1 MRRIYKLYLHYR
13 RMFRMFKGFNTPS
26 YYGIKSKSAL
36 ARVIDY
42 LYIFFIL
49 KIMPNNYHL
58 FGFESKER
66 SQFKDYLGDTLEPM
80 YYNQLRTKL
89 WSNSSLVH
97 DKYVFKCLCRQ
108 NGLPV
113 PYNFGLI
120 KNNKINGNGK
130 DLREFM
136 VSHGLNQV
144 IVKPVLGGGGKGIH
158 LISMNNCLP
167 ISQLEQIDSCA
178 GNYMRDGYL
187 VEELLEQH
195 EEMNKINPYTLNSIR
210 IITLLSRDGSVEVL
224 AAMLK
229 TNSTNEPMDNF
240 SQGGI
245 VIGVD
250 VNTGQLK
257 KYGIM
262 QYPQGKIFT
271 EHPLTKTKFSDFQIP
286 FWQEVRQT
294 AEKAQTVF
302 HQVKSVG
309 WDIAV
314 TPKGPVIIEGN
325 QDWGT
330 NGIQAANGGLLTT
343 INKALFAQYGIKFYK

>member
-1 MRRIYKLYLHYR
+1 MRRIFKIYLHYR
-13 RMFRMFKGFNTPS
+13 RMFKIFKGFNTPS
-26 YYGIKSKSAL
+26 YYGISSKSAFTKI
-36 ARVIDY
+36 IDY

-58 FGFESKER
+58 FGFDFKNRSK
-66 SQFKDYLGDTLEPM
+66 FKEYLGDTLEPV
-80 YYNQLRTKL
+80 YYNQLRCKL
-89 WSNSSLVH
+89 WSHNILVH
-97 DKYVFKCLCRQ
+97 DKFVFKCLCQQ

-113 PYNFGLI
+113 PNNFGLI
-120 KNNKINGNGK
+120 KDNKINGNGTN
-130 DLREFM
+130 LGELM
-136 VSHGLNQV
+136 ASHGLNRV

-158 LISMNNCLP
+158 LISMNDCLP
-167 ISQLEQIDSCA
+167 ISELEKIDACA
-178 GNYMRDGYL
+178 GNYMKDGYL

-210 IITLLSRDGSVEVL
+210 IITILCSDGTAEIL

-229 TNSTNEPMDNF
+229 TSSTNMPMDNF

-245 VIGVD
+245 VIGID
-250 VNTGQLK
+250 VCTGKLK
-257 KYGIM
+257 SYGVM
-262 QYPQGKIFT
+262 QYPQGKILH

-286 FWQEVRQT
+286 FWQEVKET
-294 AEKAQTVF
+294 TEKAQKVF

-343 INKALFAQYGIKFYK
+343 RNKVLFAQYGIKFYE